1 LRHVNIARVFDFG
14 REGGD
19 LVCISEHLPGETLAA
34 WVAAHGPMAGDA
46 ALRVAEQVVSVLS
59 SASFHKLPFPPI
71 QPSDI
76 IVVLGQTPEGSWPLV
91 KLINFG
97 LPALR
102 SSPTLE
108 PEDAETRE
116 QAPSVEQV
124 VNSDQ
129 LAHETTDIRSEIYS
143 LGATLYF
150 LLTGVALS
158 ADALHRS
165 PKFSGFP
172 KALRTLL
179 ARMLHRN
186 PDQRPKD
193 LVVLAEMI
201 RECLLKIDRRRALAD
216 KYGIPYRTTIPRR
229 PEARPARLL
238 RIALPVAALLLATAV
253 IAAIM
258 FSEPIGRIM
267 HGTRETKKVGVLIG
281 VPESSPPQAVQNAS
295 TTAPATVASQE
306 ANPAVPNGSQPP
318 ENAATASN
326 SPQVASPDIQQTQ
339 TMNAQSQA
347 TAPNAS
353 GATSPQ
359 PMAEGSSSSA
369 GETKSSAKPD
379 EAAQSGTASQSSSH
393 TKKKSVASTSKRAR
407 GASPPQAVE
416 NASTT
421 SPATVASQE
430 ANPAVPNGSQNGSQP
445 PENAATASNSPQ
457 VATPDIQQ
465 TQTLNAQS
473 QATASNASEPTSPQ
487 PIAESSSSSAGDTKS
502 SAKPD
507 EATQPATASQS
518 SSHSKK
524 KSVASTSKRAR
535 GSQRFSDDWPQ
546 RRSGSVRGRVV
557 GITSDGRLILRL
569 PSGRT
574 AIVTPDSD
582 QDEFTPRRHRRTV
595 IDRDETF
602 APPPRFE
609 PDYFPND

>member
-1 LRHVNIARVFDFG
+1 MERTIFLQHYRVCLRADGTPREVSRDGAAITYEAVDERSREPVDLKLIPLQNIDPDVPGQLEEQARAAQNLRHVNVAKVFDFG

-34 WVAAHGPMAGDA
+34 WVAAHGPMAADA
-46 ALRVAEQVVSVLS
+46 ALRVAEQIVSVLS
-59 SASFHKLPFPPI
+59 SASFHKLTFPPI

-76 IVVLGQTPEGSWPLV
+76 IVVPGQTPEGTWPLV

-97 LPALR
+97 LPALA
-102 SSPTLE
+102 SSPQLQTE
-108 PEDAETRE
+108 HSQTRE
-116 QAPSVEQV
+116 ETPSAEQFAY
-124 VNSDQ
+124 SEQ
-129 LAHETTDIRSEIYS
+129 LAHGTTDLRSEIYS

-158 ADALHRS
+158 ADALQRP

-172 KALRTLL
+172 KALRSLL
-179 ARMLHRN
+179 ARMLHRD

-201 RECLLKIDRRRALAD
+201 RECLLKIERRRALAD

-229 PEARPARLL
+229 PEARPARWL

-253 IAAIM
+253 IAAVL
-258 FSEPIGRIM
+258 FSEPIGKIM
-267 HGTRETKKVGVLIG
+267 HGTPETKKVGVLIG

-295 TTAPATVASQE
+295 TPTSPPTVASQE
-306 ANPAVPNGSQPP
+306 ANPAVPNATQNRGLPP
-318 ENAATASN
+318 ENAGAASN

-339 TMNAQSQA
+339 ILNTQSQ
-347 TAPNAS
+347 P
-353 GATSPQ
+353 
-359 PMAEGSSSSA
+359 
-369 GETKSSAKPD
+369 
-379 EAAQSGTASQSSSH
+379 
-393 TKKKSVASTSKRAR
+393 
-407 GASPPQAVE
+407 
-416 NASTT
+416 
-421 SPATVASQE
+421 
-430 ANPAVPNGSQNGSQP
+430 
-445 PENAATASNSPQ
+445 
-457 VATPDIQQ
+457 
-465 TQTLNAQS
+465 
-473 QATASNASEPTSPQ
+473 TASNASEATSPQ
-487 PIAESSSSSAGDTKS
+487 PIAESSTSSSGDTKS

-518 SSHSKK
+518 SSHGKK

-535 GSQRFSDDWPQ
+535 GTQKFSDDWPQ
-546 RRSGSVRGRVV
+546 RRSGSVRGRFV

-574 AIVTPDSD
+574 AIVTPGSE
-582 QDEFTPRRHRRTV
+582 QDEFMPRRHRRPI

-609 PDYFPND
+609 RDYFPDD